1 MQSEEREKIR
11 KQAVTLIR
19 SLLIS
24 TKGGVPIEKMSRDY
38 REMIGKPIPWRDLG
52 YVNLEEFLDQ
62 SPDMCRVSYTP
73 TGIMIRGVVTSADAH
88 VASLVNRQS
97 SNKRRTAKTAKMPP
111 ARRPNTM
118 QRPWQPPTPSQPFQ
132 RQNYQNRFQQ
142 SGRPPS
148 NRPGG
153 SGGFPVQRGGGQ
165 SNVQSNYHQQRLRT
179 PYNNQSSNGQMN
191 NGGPS
196 GDNRNNQANRSN
208 YNSNNSSGT
217 PINRNRPNNERPGQQ
232 NKSQFQRPVQDQQQS
247 QSNRETNQS
256 KPSSSSNNQNQTP
269 PAPKPAANQVNSIK
283 LLEQYFSQN
292 NLGEL
297 TFKTASV
304 EVKSGGSGGPNQ
316 KNGNKGKKVTKFVST
331 VKVGEQSFQTFP
343 NSYSTKEQAEE
354 AASSFAI
361 SKLNISVQSG
371 PNIAGQNSASNSSNS
386 NNNNVM
392 SMPIGHFEADPSA
405 AQANGQDGGTPGGQA
420 PDTLPP
426 TQPQDIEPLIDKI
439 CGLVGDRYNGVW
451 STQVDVEFKRKYG
464 KPLPEKW
471 PVLIEPS
478 EKASKKLRVDN
489 PIEGRY
495 IIYPI
500 AVRNTNIDAENG
512 ESEAKNE
519 AGIVPNA
526 SNDTTKKS
534 LTSSPPPPIAPPSSG
549 QTPNQ
554 QFSVNKSSQQPRPPK
569 LTLPDDSNWYVYITC
584 VHSTVNVCLRLL
596 GDSYSSKFDD
606 MVTNMELKYFE
617 SPEVPCIKQLAV
629 SNQVAEVGTLYA
641 AKVEGDWHRVEA
653 TNVHGLEVTCYFI
666 DHGDEDV
673 LKVKDLRK
681 LLPEFMTLAPQAK
694 SVRLAGLE
702 DLAGDQNAQA
712 ELTNLSLGRSLVGQV
727 HAQDESGISLILYD
741 TNSDEDIN
749 INEKIFRP
757 TSKNSAALSPSSA
770 LNNDQGKTNGASSP
784 PRLESP
790 EAKTPPQQI
799 EVDAETRAD
808 ATEASAPENQKSPG
822 TGASSTISESSSSTT
837 VMEDLMSIDLASLKP
852 LMPTNMTEAGEFLD
866 VNITLAASPSNFT
879 VQPWQNTTQ
888 LESFQAELNSFYHNP
903 KNMYGRS
910 ITNDDVAKGDK
921 FYAGQHM
928 DGKWYRV
935 KVNASI
941 DEGTVAA
948 RIVDFGDFTMIPLE
962 SLQPLW
968 PQFRNL
974 PMQAISASLA
984 DIVAT
989 NGDWSTED
997 TIWFSERV
1005 VNSQFVTKILDV
1017 IYDPLDDNVRISVS
1031 LIDTTH
1037 PTTDIYIEKQLVE
1050 DKRAVYLCV

>member
-1 MQSEEREKIR
+1 MKLLQM
-11 KQAVTLIR
+11 TLKFKNE
-19 SLLIS
+19 LLI
-24 TKGGVPIEKMSRDY
+24 
-38 REMIGKPIPWRDLG
+38 
-52 YVNLEEFLDQ
+52 
-62 SPDMCRVSYTP
+62 
-73 TGIMIRGVVTSADAH
+73 IR
-88 VASLVNRQS
+88 N
-97 SNKRRTAKTAKMPP
+97 
-111 ARRPNTM
+111 
-118 QRPWQPPTPSQPFQ
+118 F
-132 RQNYQNRFQQ
+132 
-142 SGRPPS
+142 
-148 NRPGG
+148 
-153 SGGFPVQRGGGQ
+153 
-165 SNVQSNYHQQRLRT
+165 
-179 PYNNQSSNGQMN
+179 
-191 NGGPS
+191 
-196 GDNRNNQANRSN
+196 
-208 YNSNNSSGT
+208 
-217 PINRNRPNNERPGQQ
+217 I
-232 NKSQFQRPVQDQQQS
+232 QFQRPVQNQQQS
-247 QSNRETNQS
+247 QSNRESNQS
-256 KPSSSSNNQNQTP
+256 KPNSSSNNQNQTP

-297 TFKTASV
+297 TFKTASM

-343 NSYSTKEQAEE
+343 NSYATKEQAEE

-361 SKLNISVQSG
+361 SKLNISVHSG
-371 PNIAGQNSASNSSNS
+371 PNISGQNSASNSSNS

-405 AQANGQDGGTPGGQA
+405 SQANGQDGGTPA

-439 CGLVGDRYNGVW
+439 YGLVGNRYNGVW

-500 AVRNTNIDAENG
+500 AVRTTNTDAENG

-519 AGIVPNA
+519 AGTVYNV
-526 SNDTTKKS
+526 SNDTTKKSLAS

-617 SPEVPCIKQLAV
+617 SPEVPCIKQLSV

-749 INEKIFRP
+749 INEKILEKFSR
-757 TSKNSAALSPSSA
+757 NSAALSPSSA
-770 LNNDQGKTNGASSP
+770 LNNEQGIKTNGASSP

-790 EAKTPPQQI
+790 EAKTPPQQ
-799 EVDAETRAD
+799 VDAATRAD
-808 ATEASAPENQKSPG
+808 ATGASAPENQKSPG
-822 TGASSTISESSSSTT
+822 TGASSIISESSSSTT

-879 VQPWQNTTQ
+879 VSTIQ
-888 LESFQAELNSFYHNP
+888 FQAMNYL
-903 KNMYGRS
+903 
-910 ITNDDVAKGDK
+910 ILCDC
-921 FYAGQHM
+921 
-928 DGKWYRV
+928 
-935 KVNASI
+935 
-941 DEGTVAA
+941 
-948 RIVDFGDFTMIPLE
+948 
-962 SLQPLW
+962 
-968 PQFRNL
+968 RNL
-974 PMQAISASLA
+974 TPNL
-984 DIVAT
+984 
-989 NGDWSTED
+989 
-997 TIWFSERV
+997 
-1005 VNSQFVTKILDV
+1005 
-1017 IYDPLDDNVRISVS
+1017 
-1031 LIDTTH
+1031 
-1037 PTTDIYIEKQLVE
+1037 
-1050 DKRAVYLCV
+1050 

>member
-1 MQSEEREKIR
+1 MQ
-11 KQAVTLIR
+11 
-19 SLLIS
+19 
-24 TKGGVPIEKMSRDY
+24 
-38 REMIGKPIPWRDLG
+38 
-52 YVNLEEFLDQ
+52 N
-62 SPDMCRVSYTP
+62 
-73 TGIMIRGVVTSADAH
+73 
-88 VASLVNRQS
+88 
-97 SNKRRTAKTAKMPP
+97 
-111 ARRPNTM
+111 
-118 QRPWQPPTPSQPFQ
+118 
-132 RQNYQNRFQQ
+132 
-142 SGRPPS
+142 
-148 NRPGG
+148 
-153 SGGFPVQRGGGQ
+153 
-165 SNVQSNYHQQRLRT
+165 
-179 PYNNQSSNGQMN
+179 
-191 NGGPS
+191 
-196 GDNRNNQANRSN
+196 
-208 YNSNNSSGT
+208 
-217 PINRNRPNNERPGQQ
+217 
-232 NKSQFQRPVQDQQQS
+232 QQQS
-247 QSNRETNQS
+247 QSNRDTNQS
-256 KPSSSSNNQNQTP
+256 KPNSSSNNQNQTP

-297 TFKTASV
+297 TFKTASM

-361 SKLNISVQSG
+361 SKLNISVHSG

-392 SMPIGHFEADPSA
+392 SMPIGHFEADPSVST
-405 AQANGQDGGTPGGQA
+405 ANGQDGGTPGGQA

-439 CGLVGDRYNGVW
+439 YGLVGNRYNGVW

-500 AVRNTNIDAENG
+500 AVRNTNTDAENG

-519 AGIVPNA
+519 AGMVHNA

-549 QTPNQ
+549 QMPNQ

-617 SPEVPCIKQLAV
+617 SPEVPCIKQLSV

-749 INEKIFRP
+749 INEKILEKFSR
-757 TSKNSAALSPSSA
+757 NSASLSPSSA
-770 LNNDQGKTNGASSP
+770 LNNEQGKTNGASSP

-790 EAKTPPQQI
+790 EAKTPPQQ
-799 EVDAETRAD
+799 VDAETRAD
-808 ATEASAPENQKSPG
+808 ATGASAPENQKSPG

-879 VQPWQNTTQ
+879 VSTIQ
-888 LESFQAELNSFYHNP
+888 FQAKLQSILFY
-903 KNMYGRS
+903 
-910 ITNDDVAKGDK
+910 V
-921 FYAGQHM
+921 
-928 DGKWYRV
+928 
-935 KVNASI
+935 
-941 DEGTVAA
+941 
-948 RIVDFGDFTMIPLE
+948 IVE
-962 SLQPLW
+962 
-968 PQFRNL
+968 
-974 PMQAISASLA
+974 
-984 DIVAT
+984 
-989 NGDWSTED
+989 
-997 TIWFSERV
+997 IWFSK
-1005 VNSQFVTKILDV
+1005 FVCELILLKGFDQCLL
-1017 IYDPLDDNVRISVS
+1017 YRKFEVR
-1031 LIDTTH
+1031 TGNT
-1037 PTTDIYIEKQLVE
+1037 
-1050 DKRAVYLCV
+1050 

>member
-1 MQSEEREKIR
+1 MQSEERDKLR

-24 TKGGVPIEKMSRDY
+24 SKGGVPIEKLNRDY
-38 REMIGKPIPWRDLG
+38 REMIGKYIPWRDLG
-52 YVNLEEFLDQ
+52 YTSLEEFLDQ
-62 SPDMCRVSYTP
+62 SPDMCRIAYTP
-73 TGIMIRGVVTSADAH
+73 TGIMVRGVVTSADAH
-88 VASLVNRQS
+88 VASLVSRQS
-97 SNKRRTAKTAKMPP
+97 SKQKRSARTAKMPP
-111 ARRPNTM
+111 ARRPNNM
-118 QRPWQPPTPSQPFQ
+118 RPWQPPTPSQPFQ
-132 RQNYQNRFQQ
+132 RQNYNRFQQ
-142 SGRPPS
+142 NGRPPS

-153 SGGFPVQRGGGQ
+153 SGRFPVQNRGGQNAG
-165 SNVQSNYHQQRLRT
+165 NYQHQQRLRT
-179 PYNNQSSNGQMN
+179 PYNQQSSNSNQMN
-191 NGGPS
+191 NAGGS
-196 GDNRNNQANRSN
+196 GDNSRNNQVNRS
-208 YNSNNSSGT
+208 YNSSSA
-217 PINRNRPNNERPGQQ
+217 PMMNNRNRQNNGPGQQ
-232 NKSQFQRPVQDQQQS
+232 KPQQNHQFQRPAQDQQQS
-247 QSNRETNQS
+247 QSQQS
-256 KPSSSSNNQNQTP
+256 KPNSSNPTP
-269 PAPKPAANQVNSIK
+269 KANQVNSIK

-297 TFKTASV
+297 TFKTATV
-304 EVKSGGSGGPNQ
+304 EVKSGGGGGPNQ
-316 KNGNKGKKVTKFVST
+316 KNGNKGKKITKFVST

-343 NSYSTKEQAEE
+343 NSYPTKEQAEE

-361 SKLNISVQSG
+361 SKLNISG
-371 PNIAGQNSASNSSNS
+371 NSNSGTSGGGPGGSNS
-386 NNNNVM
+386 NNNSVM
-392 SMPIGHFEADPSA
+392 SMPIGHFEADPG
-405 AQANGQDGGTPGGQA
+405 ANGDGATPELE
-420 PDTLPP
+420 T
-426 TQPQDIEPLIDKI
+426 QDIEPLIDKI
-439 CGLVGDRYNGVW
+439 CGLVGNRYNGVW

-464 KPLPEKW
+464 KTLPEKW

-495 IIYPI
+495 VIYPI
-500 AVRNTNIDAENG
+500 AVQNKQAEDTFNS
-512 ESEAKNE
+512 SEAKKDALDSTNIQNFE
-519 AGIVPNA
+519 SSDEQQKV
-526 SNDTTKKS
+526 KKS
-534 LTSSPPPPIAPPSSG
+534 LSSPTPPQIAPPSDSSNVISG
-549 QTPNQ
+549 SNAATGNRNPLSKN
-554 QFSVNKSSQQPRPPK
+554 SIKPRPPK

-596 GDSYSSKFDD
+596 GDAYSSKFDD

-617 SPEVPCIKQLAV
+617 SENVPSNKQLAV
-629 SNQVAEVGTLYA
+629 TEPEVGTLYA

-653 TNVHGLEVTCYFI
+653 THVHGLEVTCYFI
-666 DHGDEDV
+666 DHGDEDI
-673 LKVKDLRK
+673 LKVVDLRQ
-681 LLPEFMTLAPQAK
+681 LLPEFMTLANQAK

-712 ELTNLSLGRSLVGQV
+712 ELTNLSLGRSLVAQV
-727 HAQDESGISLILYD
+727 HALDESGISLILYD

-749 INEKIFRP
+749 INEKILEKFRP
-757 TSKNSAALSPSSA
+757 SQAASASNSSDGSKN
-770 LNNDQGKTNGASSP
+770 GASP

-790 EAKTPPQQI
+790 PNSKAQSE
-799 EVDAETRAD
+799 ER
-808 ATEASAPENQKSPG
+808 TEKSPG
-822 TGASSTISESSSSTT
+822 ASSDAGSNSGSD
-837 VMEDLMSIDLASLKP
+837 VMQDLMSIDLASLKP
-852 LMPTNMTEAGEFLD
+852 LMPTNMTECGEFLD

-888 LESFQAELNSFYHNP
+888 LESFQAELNSFYSNP
-903 KNMYGRS
+903 KNQYVRPLTQ
-910 ITNDDVAKGDK
+910 IDVAQGDK

-935 KVNASI
+935 KVNATI
-941 DEGTVAA
+941 DEVTVAA
-948 RIVDFGDFTMIPLE
+948 KIVDFGDFTMIPLE

-1005 VNSQFVTKILDV
+1005 VNSQFVTKIRDV
-1017 IYDPLDDNVRISVS
+1017 TYDPLDDNVRISVS

>member
-1 MQSEEREKIR
+1 MQ
-11 KQAVTLIR
+11 
-19 SLLIS
+19 
-24 TKGGVPIEKMSRDY
+24 
-38 REMIGKPIPWRDLG
+38 
-52 YVNLEEFLDQ
+52 N
-62 SPDMCRVSYTP
+62 
-73 TGIMIRGVVTSADAH
+73 
-88 VASLVNRQS
+88 
-97 SNKRRTAKTAKMPP
+97 
-111 ARRPNTM
+111 
-118 QRPWQPPTPSQPFQ
+118 
-132 RQNYQNRFQQ
+132 
-142 SGRPPS
+142 
-148 NRPGG
+148 
-153 SGGFPVQRGGGQ
+153 
-165 SNVQSNYHQQRLRT
+165 
-179 PYNNQSSNGQMN
+179 
-191 NGGPS
+191 
-196 GDNRNNQANRSN
+196 
-208 YNSNNSSGT
+208 
-217 PINRNRPNNERPGQQ
+217 
-232 NKSQFQRPVQDQQQS
+232 QQQS
-247 QSNRETNQS
+247 QSNRESNQS
-256 KPSSSSNNQNQTP
+256 KPNSSSNNQNQTP

-297 TFKTASV
+297 TFKTASM

-361 SKLNISVQSG
+361 SKLNISVHSG
-371 PNIAGQNSASNSSNS
+371 PNIAGQNSTSNSSNS

-405 AQANGQDGGTPGGQA
+405 SQANGQDGGTPGGQA

-439 CGLVGDRYNGVW
+439 YGLVGNRYNGVW

-464 KPLPEKW
+464 KTLPEKW

-500 AVRNTNIDAENG
+500 AVKNTITDAENG

-519 AGIVPNA
+519 AGMVYNA
-526 SNDTTKKS
+526 SNDTTKKSLTS

-549 QTPNQ
+549 QMPNQ

-617 SPEVPCIKQLAV
+617 SPEVPCIKQLSV

-749 INEKIFRP
+749 INEKILEKFSR
-757 TSKNSAALSPSSA
+757 NSAALSPSSA
-770 LNNDQGKTNGASSP
+770 LNNEQGIKTNGASSP

-790 EAKTPPQQI
+790 EAKTLPQQ
-799 EVDAETRAD
+799 VDAETRAD
-808 ATEASAPENQKSPG
+808 ATGASAPENQKSPG

-879 VQPWQNTTQ
+879 VSIIQ
-888 LESFQAELNSFYHNP
+888 FQAKLQSTYVCILFCVRVEIWSSKFVCELILPRGFNQCFY
-903 KNMYGRS
+903 K
-910 ITNDDVAKGDK
+910 K
-921 FYAGQHM
+921 F
-928 DGKWYRV
+928 
-935 KVNASI
+935 
-941 DEGTVAA
+941 E
-948 RIVDFGDFTMIPLE
+948 F
-962 SLQPLW
+962 
-968 PQFRNL
+968 
-974 PMQAISASLA
+974 
-984 DIVAT
+984 
-989 NGDWSTED
+989 STEN
-997 TIWFSERV
+997 T
-1005 VNSQFVTKILDV
+1005 
-1017 IYDPLDDNVRISVS
+1017 
-1031 LIDTTH
+1031 
-1037 PTTDIYIEKQLVE
+1037 
-1050 DKRAVYLCV
+1050 